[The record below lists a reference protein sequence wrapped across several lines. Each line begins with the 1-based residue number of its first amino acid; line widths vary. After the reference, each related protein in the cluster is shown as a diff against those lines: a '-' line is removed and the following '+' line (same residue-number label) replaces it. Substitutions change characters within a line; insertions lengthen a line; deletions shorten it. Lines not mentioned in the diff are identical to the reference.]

1 MPKRHDVVG
10 AQLGE
15 LRKDLEALWVA
26 LSTDPKKQARRERAW
41 SLFSGIL
48 IAAAT
53 MAARRSTAKAW
64 AVLTGEQP
72 PTTRPAPGQTA
83 PAGRPVEFRD
93 HEGSPERKATHEQAL
108 AP

>member
-1 MPKRHDVVG
+1 LPKRHDVVRE
-10 AQLGE
+10 QLGE

-26 LSTDPKKQARRERAW
+26 LSADPKKQARRERAW

-64 AVLTGEQP
+64 GVLTGEQP
-72 PTTRPAPGQTA
+72 PTKGPARGPTPARPP
-83 PAGRPVEFRD
+83 D
-93 HEGSPERKATHEQAL
+93 
-108 AP
+108 